1 MADSAKQPQD
11 KPLPERRIVSSRHL
25 AEGEGWE
32 ASELEYGMIIAYN
45 AFNRWMSRCMA
56 AAGNGDL
63 TPLEILVL
71 HNTNHRGREKRL
83 SDICFLL
90 NIEDTHTVNYALRKL
105 LKSGLLDAEKRGKE
119 VFYRTSSDGAAL
131 CDTYRK
137 IRQMC
142 FLDGLPRTD
151 LSGEDLRRMAARLRS
166 ISGQY
171 DQASRAAASL

>member
-1 MADSAKQPQD
+1 MADTP

-25 AEGEGWE
+25 AEGVGWE

-45 AFNRWMSRCMA
+45 AFTRWMSRCMA
-56 AAGNGDL
+56 AAGNADL

-83 SDICFLL
+83 TDICFLL

-105 LKSGLLDAEKRGKE
+105 LKSDLVEAEKRGKE
-119 VFYRTSSDGAAL
+119 VFYRTSKAGSDL
-131 CDTYRK
+131 CEAYRT
-137 IRQMC
+137 IRQTC
-142 FLDGLPRTD
+142 LLEGLGRMDT
-151 LSGEDLRRMAARLRS
+151 SGEELRQVAASLRTM
-166 ISGQY
+166 SGQF

>member
-1 MADSAKQPQD
+1 MTDPKTAPQN
-11 KPLPERRIVSSRHL
+11 RRIVSSRHL

-45 AFNRWMSRCMA
+45 AFSRWMTRCMA
-56 AAGNGDL
+56 AAGNADM

-71 HNTNHRGREKRL
+71 HNTNHRARAKRL

-105 LKSGLLDAEKRGKE
+105 LKAGLLESEKRGKE
-119 VFYRTSSDGAAL
+119 VFYSTSDSGAAL
-131 CDTYRK
+131 CETYRAT
-137 IRQMC
+137 RQTC
-142 FLDGLPRTD
+142 FLDGFNRMDVT
-151 LSGEDLRRMAARLRS
+151 GEDLREIAAALRS